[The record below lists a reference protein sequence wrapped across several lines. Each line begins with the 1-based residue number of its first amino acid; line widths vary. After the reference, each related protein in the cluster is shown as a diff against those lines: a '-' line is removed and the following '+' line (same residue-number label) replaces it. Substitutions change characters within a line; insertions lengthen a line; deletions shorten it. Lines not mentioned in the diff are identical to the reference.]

1 MLGEPAAN
9 VNARREQFLEFYAD
23 GLVSRVLSISLIA
36 TQPGEVAEVAE
47 VAKERAGLRGTAAR
61 LRVTAAVPAPMI
73 AGVGASSAA
82 LAGTAGG
89 ASCAPGRC

>member
-36 TQPGEVAEVAE
+36 TQPGEVAEVA
-47 VAKERAGLRGTAAR
+47 KERAGY
-61 LRVTAAVPAPMI
+61 
-73 AGVGASSAA
+73 AA
-82 LAGTAGG
+82 LRPGC
-89 ASCAPGRC
+89 ASPPPSRRP